1 MRTAERSS
9 ILNLSLKKT
18 SLPTFDIRCLLINR
32 NPKDTPRSGAGV
44 KMPKLRIELGTFTS
58 GARRSPNWAIAAATP
73 PPPPPPSPPRPT
85 PCGGALQRES
95 KGAQGGRGRGGRCY
109 RTARGEAGAGG
120 PGVGGGGG
128 WGKGGGR
135 AGGGRAGEG
144 RGGA

>member
-1 MRTAERSS
+1 MTIWRAWVRTAERSS

-73 PPPPPPSPPRPT
+73 PPAQSAPPHPM
-85 PCGGALQRES
+85 
-95 KGAQGGRGRGGRCY
+95 
-109 RTARGEAGAGG
+109 
-120 PGVGGGGG
+120 
-128 WGKGGGR
+128 
-135 AGGGRAGEG
+135 
-144 RGGA
+144 RGGAATGEQGRARGKGQRRAVL